1 MNRMRKMALF
11 AGFVTLL
18 LILSGLSQ
26 VYAQA
31 KTVTV
36 KGEVIDTY
44 CYALM
49 GAKGESHRQ
58 CAIDCVKAGIPA
70 GLLEEG
76 TGKVYVLL
84 PNKDKAGLPKGVIDK
99 LGRMATITG
108 KTYASGGSNFLTVES
123 IK

>member
-1 MNRMRKMALF
+1 MAFL

-18 LILSGLSQ
+18 LALGGLFQ

-31 KTVTV
+31 KTQTI

-44 CYALM
+44 CFALM

-58 CAIDCVKAGIPA
+58 CAIDCFKAGIPA
-70 GLLEEG
+70 GLLENG
-76 TGKVYVLL
+76 TNKVFVLL
-84 PNKDKAGLPKGVIDK
+84 PNKDKTSLPQNAILEKM
-99 LGRMATITG
+99 GRQATITG
-108 KTYASGGSNFLTVES
+108 KTYTVGGSNFLTVES

>member
-1 MNRMRKMALF
+1 MRKIMILGALLS
-11 AGFVTLL
+11 LL
-18 LILSGLSQ
+18 MVMNIFTV
-26 VYAQA
+26 VYAQS
-31 KTVTV
+31 VTV

-84 PNKDKAGLPKGVIDK
+84 PNKDKTGLPKGVIDK
-99 LGRMATITG
+99 MGRIVSITG
-108 KTYASGGSNFLTVES
+108 KAYTSGGSNFLTVES

>member
-1 MNRMRKMALF
+1 MNPNKKMI
-11 AGFVTLL
+11 
-18 LILSGLSQ
+18 ILSGLVSLFLVLGFFVQ
-26 VYAQA
+26 VYAA
-31 KTVTV
+31 ETVTV
-36 KGEVIDTY
+36 KGELIDTY

-76 TGKVYVLL
+76 TGKVFVLL
-84 PNKDKAGLPKGVIDK
+84 PNKDKSGLPKGVIDK
-99 LGRMATITG
+99 MGRMASITG
-108 KTYASGGSNFLTVES
+108 KVYTSGGSNFLTVES

>member
-1 MNRMRKMALF
+1 MNRKRKLVLIT
-11 AGFVTLL
+11 GLVTLL
-18 LILSGLSQ
+18 LVLGGLSQ
-26 VYAQA
+26 VYAQS
-31 KTVTV
+31 VTL
-36 KGEVIDTY
+36 KGEVIDTF

-84 PNKDKAGLPKGVIDK
+84 PNKDKSGLPKGVMDK
-99 LGRMATITG
+99 MGRMASITG
-108 KTYASGGSNFLTVES
+108 RVFTTGGSNFLTVES

>member
-1 MNRMRKMALF
+1 MNRTRKMVLF
-11 AGFVTLL
+11 TGLVTLL
-18 LILSGLSQ
+18 LILGSLSQ
-26 VYAQA
+26 VYAQS
-31 KTVTV
+31 VTL
-36 KGEVIDTY
+36 KGEVIDTF

-84 PNKDKAGLPKGVIDK
+84 PNKDKSGLPKGVIDK
-99 LGRMATITG
+99 MGRMASITG
-108 KTYASGGSNFLTVES
+108 RVFTTGGSNFLTVES

>member
-1 MNRMRKMALF
+1 MNRTRRMVLF
-11 AGFVTLL
+11 AGVVTLL
-18 LILSGLSQ
+18 LFLGGLSQ
-26 VYAQA
+26 VYAQ
-31 KTVTV
+31 TVTV
-36 KGEVIDTY
+36 KGEVIDTF

-84 PNKDKAGLPKGVIDK
+84 PNKDKSGLPKGVMDK
-99 LGRMATITG
+99 MGRMASITG
-108 KTYASGGSNFLTVES
+108 RVFTTGGSNFLTVES